1 MRLQELEKENTTPW
15 KISRGKNRERFGSNK
30 NAKKALKNDVNSR
43 NNKVAHEEKKML
55 LFQKIQHSLRTCG
68 KTKNMQN

>member
-30 NAKKALKNDVNSR
+30 NAKKVLKNDVNSR
-43 NNKVAHEEKKML
+43 NNKVAHEEKKLL
-55 LFQKIQHSLRTCG
+55 LF
-68 KTKNMQN
+68 

>member
-30 NAKKALKNDVNSR
+30 NAKK
-43 NNKVAHEEKKML
+43 
-55 LFQKIQHSLRTCG
+55 F
-68 KTKNMQN
+68 

>member
-30 NAKKALKNDVNSR
+30 NAKKVLKNDVNSR
-43 NNKVAHEEKKML
+43 NNKVAHEEKKCYY
-55 LFQKIQHSLRTCG
+55 FRRSSIV
-68 KTKNMQN
+68 